1 MPRCRN
7 AVKVEN
13 LMMMMMM
20 MITRKEGA
28 KVDGDDALGS
38 ASM

>member
-1 MPRCRN
+1 MPRRRN
-7 AVKVEN
+7 AVEVKN
-13 LMMMMMM
+13 LMMMMM

-38 ASM
+38 AST

>member
-1 MPRCRN
+1 MPRRRN
-7 AVKVEN
+7 AVEVKN
-13 LMMMMMM
+13 LMMMM

-38 ASM
+38 AST

>member
-1 MPRCRN
+1 MPRRRN
-7 AVKVEN
+7 AVEVKN
-13 LMMMMMM
+13 LMMMMM
-20 MITRKEGA
+20 IARKEGA